1 MDETMETT
9 ETTETVEGSW
19 LDAHEHLGDENKQL
33 FAKYK
38 TEADFHNGAANAIR
52 MIGKS
57 VRFPDE
63 KTSEE
68 DRAAFDAK
76 VRTYQGVPEKAEDY
90 EFDRSA
96 IPEGIEYDEEMETS
110 FRQWAIDNKVPKA
123 SAAAL
128 HQMYT
133 KAMLGRHETM
143 AKAAKEGE
151 DALRKKWGEDY
162 DKKIGKEGDKNV
174 GTIKA
179 GLIQLSKMLKMD
191 YKDGEGNPQSHLID
205 DLEFIRPNGAIGD
218 KTNLVKAIDYLID
231 YRFAEGRTHQ
241 GEPVGHGVK
250 VSGEALSDDFYANPE
265 PGGEE

>member
-76 VRTYQGVPEKAEDY
+76 VNKYRGVPENGEY
-90 EFDRSA
+90 ELDRS
-96 IPEGIEYDEEMETS
+96 IVPENIEYDEELETS
-110 FRQWAIDNKVPKA
+110 LKQWAKDHHA
-123 SAAAL
+123 SAKDVSDL
-128 HQMYT
+128 HEMYC
-133 KAMLGRHETM
+133 KSMLGRHEVM
-143 AKAAKEGE
+143 EKAAKEGE
-151 DALRKKWGEDY
+151 DALRKEWGEDF

-205 DLEFIRPNGAIGD
+205 DLEFIRPGGAIGD
-218 KTNLVKAIDYLID
+218 KTNLTKAIDYLID